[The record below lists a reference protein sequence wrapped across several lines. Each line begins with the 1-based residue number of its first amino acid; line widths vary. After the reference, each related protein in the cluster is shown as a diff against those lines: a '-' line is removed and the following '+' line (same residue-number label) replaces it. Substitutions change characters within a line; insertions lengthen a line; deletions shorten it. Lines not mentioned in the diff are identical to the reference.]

1 MRILKYYYH
10 GPKEEDW
17 VFDTPSLRKINLIV
31 GDTGTGKTRFLNTI
45 FNFSKSVV
53 AKEIDKSGIGIW
65 DILFNIGNQ
74 EYEWHFTTDF
84 DSRKKIIVKK
94 DLLYIKDNE
103 GNKRTIVDRDENKFK
118 YQDTE
123 LPKLPHSVS
132 SVSLLQD
139 EDDIKPIYSG
149 FSTIIRRKFFTDE
162 LDKNFRIEAMPIDFL
177 EHIKKQKNL
186 TDLFYSKLSVN
197 IKLAILQEFFTK
209 IYEAIKTKLLDV
221 FEFIEDVNILE
232 INKLRTDIKFPFYA
246 PVFCIK
252 ERNIKEYI
260 TSDQMS
266 SGMQKVLLLL
276 LDSFLIPKGGIFLID
291 EYENSLGLSAIDFL
305 PDFLTETDLDNQFF
319 ITSHHPYIIHNIS
332 IENWLVFHRKGLQVK
347 IKSGT
352 ELKEK
357 FGKSKQK
364 YFLQLVNDPF
374 YKEGIE

>member
-1 MRILKYYYH
+1 MHILKYYYH
-10 GPKEEDW
+10 GPKDEAWE
-17 VFDTPSLRKINLIV
+17 FSSPFLRKINLIV

-45 FNFSKSVV
+45 FNLGKSVV
-53 AKEIDKSGIGIW
+53 AKEISTRGIW

-84 DSRKKIIVKK
+84 NSKKKIIVKK
-94 DLLYIKDNE
+94 DLLCIKDNE
-103 GNKRTIVDRDENKFK
+103 GNKRTIVERDENKFK
-118 YQDTE
+118 YQDKE
-123 LPKLPHSVS
+123 LPRLPHYVS

-149 FSTIIRRKFFTDE
+149 FSTIMRRKFFTDE
-162 LDKNFRIEAMPIDFL
+162 LDKSFRIEAMPIDFL

-186 TDLFYSKLSVN
+186 TDLFYSELSVN

-209 IYEAIKTKLLDV
+209 IYEEIKTKLLDV
-221 FEFIEDVNILE
+221 FEFIEDASILE

-252 ERNIKEYI
+252 ERNVKEYI

-276 LDSFLIPKGGIFLID
+276 LDSFLIPEGGIFLID

-305 PDFLTETDLDNQFF
+305 PDFLTETDLNNQFF
-319 ITSHHPYIIHNIS
+319 ITSHHPYIINNIP

-352 ELKEK
+352 ELKET

>member
-1 MRILKYYYH
+1 MHILKYGYH
-10 GPKEEDW
+10 GPENEAW
-17 VFDTPSLRKINLIV
+17 EFSTPSLRKINLIV

-45 FNFSKSVV
+45 FNLGKSVV
-53 AKEIDKSGIGIW
+53 AKEIGTRGIW
-65 DILFNIGNQ
+65 NILFNIGNR
-74 EYEWHFTTDF
+74 EYEWHFATDF
-84 DSRKKIIVKK
+84 DSGKKIIVKK

-103 GNKRTIVDRDENKFK
+103 GNKRTIVERDENKFK
-118 YQDTE
+118 YQGKE

-149 FSTIIRRKFFTDE
+149 FSSIMRRKFFTDE
-162 LDKNFRIEAMPIDFL
+162 LDKNFRIEGMPIDFL

-186 TDLFYSKLSVN
+186 TDLFYSELSVN

-209 IYEAIKTKLLDV
+209 TYEAIKAKLLDV
-221 FEFIEDVNILE
+221 FEFIEDVSILE
-232 INKLRTDIKFPFYA
+232 INKLRTGIKFPFYA

-276 LDSFLIPKGGIFLID
+276 LDSFLIPEGGIFLID

-305 PDFLTETDLDNQFF
+305 PDFLTETDLNNQFF
-319 ITSHHPYIIHNIS
+319 ITSHHPYIINNIP

-364 YFLQLVNDPF
+364 YFLQLVNDSF